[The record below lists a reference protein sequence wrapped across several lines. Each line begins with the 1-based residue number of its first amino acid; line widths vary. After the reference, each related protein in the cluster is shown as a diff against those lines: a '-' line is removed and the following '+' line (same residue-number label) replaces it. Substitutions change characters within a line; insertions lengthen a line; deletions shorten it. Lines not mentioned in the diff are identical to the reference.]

1 MIEFLVFAC
10 NPSPVYFNMY
20 LIGLFG
26 FFLLRGGGLFCFVLP
41 EHITRYVRGPQKR
54 AEKCLV
60 STDLHVKS

>member
-20 LIGLFG
+20 LIGLF
-26 FFLLRGGGLFCFVLP
+26 FSSGGWGWGLFCFVLP